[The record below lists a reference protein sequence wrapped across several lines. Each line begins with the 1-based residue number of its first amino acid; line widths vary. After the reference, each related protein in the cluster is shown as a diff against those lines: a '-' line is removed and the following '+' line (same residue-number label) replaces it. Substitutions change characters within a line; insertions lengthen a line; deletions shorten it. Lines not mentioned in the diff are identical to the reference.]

1 MKLLILSCSTGE
13 GHNSAGKALLEYL
26 EGNGVACEMTDT
38 LSLVTS
44 PVSQMVSDVYLFST
58 RRNLF
63 KTVYRMGE
71 TVSTGLSLQSPVY
84 MANKLYAKRLYDY
97 IVDNGFDTVVCTHL
111 FPAEALT
118 ALKRAGRLDRK
129 TVFVMTDYTCIP
141 FTRETV
147 LDYYIVP
154 HEHLV
159 EECVQKGLR
168 RERLFPFGIPVRRAF
183 RERIAKREAR
193 VACAAA
199 FDSGADMTAKWF
211 LVASGSMGFG
221 SSADLIREILSRC
234 GKGAEVFM
242 VCGNNAKLQTVL
254 KAEFGRFD
262 NIHLLGFTD
271 RMSLLMDACDVLFTK
286 PGGLSSTEAAVK
298 NIPIVHTAPIPG
310 CETRNAEFFHYHG
323 MSYSSLE
330 VKQQVTVALRLCND
344 DAYRQRICDSQRTN
358 ADGDACRRILELL
371 RR

>member
-1 MKLLILSCSTGE
+1 M
-13 GHNSAGKALLEYL
+13 
-26 EGNGVACEMTDT
+26 
-38 LSLVTS
+38 
-44 PVSQMVSDVYLFST
+44 
-58 RRNLF
+58 
-63 KTVYRMGE
+63 
-71 TVSTGLSLQSPVY
+71 
-84 MANKLYAKRLYDY
+84 
-97 IVDNGFDTVVCTHL
+97 
-111 FPAEALT
+111 
-118 ALKRAGRLDRK
+118 
-129 TVFVMTDYTCIP
+129 
-141 FTRETV
+141 
-147 LDYYIVP
+147 
-154 HEHLV
+154 
-159 EECVQKGLR
+159 
-168 RERLFPFGIPVRRAF
+168 
-183 RERIAKREAR
+183 
-193 VACAAA
+193 ACAAA
-199 FDSGADMTAKWF
+199 FGSGADMTAKWF

-286 PGGLSSTEAAVK
+286 PGGLSSTEAAVEK
-298 NIPIVHTAPIPG
+298 HPHRAYG
-310 CETRNAEFFHYHG
+310 SHSRMRNAECGNFFHYHG

-344 DAYRQRICDSQRTN
+344 DAYRQRMCDSQRTN

>member
-1 MKLLILSCSTGE
+1 MNE
-13 GHNSAGKALLEYL
+13 
-26 EGNGVACEMTDT
+26 
-38 LSLVTS
+38 
-44 PVSQMVSDVYLFST
+44 
-58 RRNLF
+58 
-63 KTVYRMGE
+63 
-71 TVSTGLSLQSPVY
+71 
-84 MANKLYAKRLYDY
+84 
-97 IVDNGFDTVVCTHL
+97 
-111 FPAEALT
+111 
-118 ALKRAGRLDRK
+118 
-129 TVFVMTDYTCIP
+129 
-141 FTRETV
+141 
-147 LDYYIVP
+147 
-154 HEHLV
+154 
-159 EECVQKGLR
+159 
-168 RERLFPFGIPVRRAF
+168 
-183 RERIAKREAR
+183 
-193 VACAAA
+193 
-199 FDSGADMTAKWF
+199 KWF

-344 DAYRQRICDSQRTN
+344 DAYRQRMCDSQRTN